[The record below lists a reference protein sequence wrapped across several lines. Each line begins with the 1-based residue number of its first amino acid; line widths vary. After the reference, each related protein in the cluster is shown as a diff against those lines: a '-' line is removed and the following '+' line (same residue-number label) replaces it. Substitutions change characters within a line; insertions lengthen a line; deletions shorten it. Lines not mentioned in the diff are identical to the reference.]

1 MSGDFVKIEGVIEKI
16 LFFSDESH
24 YCVAR
29 LKPSEGGSVVV
40 ISGTLPEVQCGET
53 LLVEGIW
60 QNHKAYGAQIKV
72 NSFKS
77 KLPSSLYGIKK
88 FLGSG
93 LVEGIGEVYA
103 NKIVN
108 HFGLDTLKIIDED
121 SARLKEIP
129 GVGPKRI
136 KQIRES
142 WQRQRC
148 LREVVVLL
156 RTYGVG
162 MKNCAQ
168 IVAKYDSQSS
178 EIIKTKPYLLARE
191 IAGIGFKT
199 ADQIA
204 LNAGMSNESPARI
217 EAGILYTL
225 QTLQDEGHTLSDKNS
240 LAELS
245 STNLSVPFEKC
256 FDTIA
261 SLIEKKDLTEFENN
275 VQLPQNAHFEKQI
288 AHHLNV
294 INESL
299 SELPAIDAERALQWA
314 RDKAKIDFAK
324 EQNSAIL
331 SALQNKVSI
340 ITGGPGTGKT
350 TILRALCDIL
360 KAKKV
365 SLSLAAPTGRAA
377 QRMSESCA
385 MPAKTIHRLL
395 GLDPE
400 TSRFLHNDKKTLT
413 AQFVIIDEASML
425 DSRLACAIFSAISE
439 TAHLLI
445 VGDVDQLPSVGAGNV
460 LADIINSKK
469 FATTR
474 LSQIFRQGKGSS
486 IVSLSHKVLAGE
498 KRFSEIHPCKMTE
511 LNSNDDVSF
520 VELIDPQECM
530 DAALELIKKF
540 IPQKLNADFL
550 RDVQMLVPM
559 HRGSAGIEAFNK
571 FLQKSLNHNK
581 EFISCGSNIFK
592 ENDKVI
598 QTRNNYD
605 LDVFNGDMGIIKRI
619 DFIADKL
626 WVDFDG
632 KDVEYCRSDLIDLH
646 LAYAISV
653 HKSQGSEFPIL
664 ILPLLKQY
672 FMLLQRNLLYTALTR
687 AKKKI
692 FIIGDSS
699 ALQLAISNDKAIKR
713 KTGLMERF

>member
-1 MSGDFVKIEGVIEKI
+1 MSGGFVKVEGVIEKI
-16 LFFSDESH
+16 LFFSDENH
-24 YCVAR
+24 YCIAQ
-29 LKPSEGGSVVV
+29 LKPSEGGSIVVV
-40 ISGTLPEVQCGET
+40 AGTMPEVQCGET
-53 LLVEGIW
+53 LSIDGFW
-60 QNHKAYGAQIKV
+60 ANHKVHGAHIRV

-103 NKIVN
+103 NKIVDY
-108 HFGLDTLKIIDED
+108 FGADTLKIIDED
-121 SARLKEIP
+121 SGRLKEIA
-129 GVGPKRI
+129 GIGPKRI
-136 KQIRES
+136 KQIKES

-148 LREVVVLL
+148 LREVMILL
-156 RTYGVG
+156 RSYGVG
-162 MKNCAQ
+162 MRNCAQ
-168 IVAKYDSQSS
+168 IVSKYDSQSS
-178 EIIKTKPYLLARE
+178 EIIKTQPYLLARE

-225 QTLQDEGHTLSDKNS
+225 ETLQDEGHTLYDKES
-240 LAELS
+240 LAQLS
-245 STNLSVPFEKC
+245 SENLGVDIEKC
-256 FDTIA
+256 FA
-261 SLIEKKDLTEFENN
+261 SIEVMLAKRDLVEFENS
-275 VQLPQNAHFEKQI
+275 VQLPQNAYFEKQI
-288 AHHLNV
+288 ANHLTL
-294 INESL
+294 INTSI
-299 SELPAIDAERALQWA
+299 SELPPIDVVRALQWA
-314 RDKAKIDFAK
+314 KEKSKIDFAR
-324 EQNSAIL
+324 EQSEAIL
-331 SALQNKVSI
+331 SALQNKVSV

-350 TILRALCDIL
+350 TILRMLCEIL

-365 SLSLAAPTGRAA
+365 SLALAAPTGRAA
-377 QRMSESCA
+377 QRMSESCS

-395 GLDPE
+395 GFDPV

-425 DSRLACAIFSAISE
+425 DSKLACSIFSAISAS
-439 TAHLLI
+439 AHLLI
-445 VGDVDQLPSVGAGNV
+445 VGDIDQLPSVGAGNV
-460 LADIINSKK
+460 LSDIINSKK

-486 IVSLSHKVLAGE
+486 IVSLSHKVLAGA
-498 KRFSEIHPCKMTE
+498 RFFPEIHPREMSS
-511 LNSNDDVSF
+511 LNANDDVSF
-520 VELIDPQECM
+520 VELIEPQVCM
-530 DAALELIKKF
+530 DACLELINKF
-540 IPQKLNADFL
+540 IPQKTGADFL
-550 RDVQMLVPM
+550 RDIQVLVPM

-581 EFISCGSNIFK
+581 DFISCGANIFK

-619 DFIADKL
+619 DFVADKL

-632 KDVEYCRSDLIDLH
+632 KEVEFSKSDLNDLQ

-692 FIIGDSS
+692 FIVGDSS
-699 ALQLAISNDKAIKR
+699 ALQLAVSNDKSIKR
-713 KTGLMERF
+713 KTGLMEQL